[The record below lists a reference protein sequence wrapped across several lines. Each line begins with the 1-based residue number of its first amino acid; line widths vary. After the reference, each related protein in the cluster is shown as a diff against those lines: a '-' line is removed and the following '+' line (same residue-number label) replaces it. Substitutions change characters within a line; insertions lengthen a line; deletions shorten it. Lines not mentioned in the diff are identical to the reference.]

1 MINRK
6 LLIFLIFPL
15 LAAFYSCNPQKRL
28 AKKKH
33 AYMESAYK
41 SFKDEVPEAEVTILN
56 DTVKVLFPEHLLF
69 QKNSAEI
76 NKEVYPLMQR
86 FANALNVHF
95 KTSILI
101 NGYTDNT
108 GTEELNKKLSS
119 QRADSAN
126 KVLQQYKVSAT
137 RMMQWGMGP
146 SNPIADNSTEEGQR
160 KNRRVEFVM
169 LYSYTPDK
177 K

>member
-1 MINRK
+1 MTNRK
-6 LLIFLIFPL
+6 LLIFLIIPF
-15 LAAFYSCNPQKRL
+15 LATLYSCNPQKRL

-33 AYMESAYK
+33 TYMESAFK

-69 QKNSAEI
+69 QKNSSEI
-76 NKEVYPLMQR
+76 NKDVYPLMQR
-86 FANALNVHF
+86 FANALNVYF
-95 KTSILI
+95 KTNILV

-108 GTEELNKKLSS
+108 GTEELNKELSS
-119 QRADSAN
+119 QRADSAS
-126 KVLQQYKVSAT
+126 KILKLYKVPDQ
-137 RMMQWGMGP
+137 RMLRWGMGD
-146 SNPIADNSTEEGQR
+146 SNPIADNNTEEGR
-160 KNRRVEFVM
+160 RRNRRVEFVM

>member
-6 LLIFLIFPL
+6 LLIFLIIPL
-15 LAAFYSCNPQKRL
+15 FAVFYSCNPQKRL

-41 SFKDEVPEAEVTILN
+41 AFKGEVPEAEVTILN

-69 QKNSAEI
+69 QKNSSEI

-108 GTEELNKKLSS
+108 GTEELNKTLSS
-119 QRADSAN
+119 QRADSASEIL
-126 KVLQQYKVSAT
+126 KFYKVSDQ
-137 RMMQWGMGP
+137 RMLRWGMGP
-146 SNPIADNSTEEGQR
+146 SNPIADNGTEEGRR

-169 LYSYTPDK
+169 LYSYDPDK
-177 K
+177 Q